1 MDKIISRELCP
12 GVYLNSVRDGR
23 FKTGKIVVDM
33 YLPLAEESAAENAL
47 LIQLLGRCCE
57 RCPDY
62 LSLNREIN
70 SLYGA
75 SLSVACSK
83 TGDFQQLSLSIS
95 ALDDRYT
102 LSGEKLSGK
111 LIGLLCDLIFRP
123 KLDGEAFAGED
134 VEQERRKLLEAIQAE
149 INEKRSY
156 AISQCIKLLC
166 KGDKAAVDKYG
177 SAEAVKAATPQSL
190 YKAWVNL
197 KEKALF
203 NITVVGELDADS
215 IGDSFKAEIE
225 ISSRQPYDKKIAPL
239 IAADE
244 IKEQTE
250 RQKVMQSK
258 LVMGFSCKDSGSKA
272 YSAKLM
278 SIVLGGTP
286 SSKLFLNVREKNS
299 LCYYCAASYNSHKG
313 YLLVDSG
320 VEKQNIERAR
330 EEILNQI
337 NEMKNGNIT
346 DFEIEAAKLA
356 VAQSSGMITDSV
368 SGIADF
374 YASQFFDDEI
384 LTPEK
389 RAEAIA
395 SVTKEEIVKAASGV
409 ELKTVYVLTGDE
421 EGEEQ

>member
-1 MDKIISRELCP
+1 
-12 GVYLNSVRDGR
+12 
-23 FKTGKIVVDM
+23 M
-33 YLPLAEESAAENAL
+33 YLPLSEDTAAENAL

-75 SLSVACSK
+75 LLSASCSK
-83 TGDFQQLSLSIS
+83 AGDFQQLSLSVS

-102 LSGEKLSGK
+102 LFGERLSGK
-111 LIGLLCDLIFRP
+111 LMGLLCDLIFRP
-123 KLDGEAFAGED
+123 RLEGEAFVSDD

-149 INEKRSY
+149 LNEKRSY
-156 AISQCIKLLC
+156 AISRCVKFLC
-166 KGDKAAVDKYG
+166 EGDKAAVDKYG
-177 SAEAVKAATPQSL
+177 SAEAVKAVTPQSL
-190 YKAWVNL
+190 YRAWINL
-197 KEKALF
+197 KQRALF
-203 NITVVGELDADS
+203 NITVVGELDVDFIAE
-215 IGDSFKAEIE
+215 SFKAEIE
-225 ISSRQPYDKKIAPL
+225 KSPRQPYDKKINPL
-239 IAADE
+239 VPAD
-244 IKEQTE
+244 IVKEKTE
-250 RQKVMQSK
+250 KQKVMQSK

-272 YSAKLM
+272 YGARLM

-346 DFEIEAAKLA
+346 DFELEAAKLA
-356 VAQSSGMITDSV
+356 VAQSSGMITDSI
-368 SGIADF
+368 GAITDF
-374 YASQFFDDEI
+374 YSSQFFDEEI
-384 LTPEK
+384 LTPEQRSK
-389 RAEAIA
+389 AIEA
-395 SVTKEEIVKAASGV
+395 VTKDEIVKAASGV
-409 ELKTVYVLTGDE
+409 ELKAVYILTGDE
-421 EGEEQ
+421 EGEEQQ